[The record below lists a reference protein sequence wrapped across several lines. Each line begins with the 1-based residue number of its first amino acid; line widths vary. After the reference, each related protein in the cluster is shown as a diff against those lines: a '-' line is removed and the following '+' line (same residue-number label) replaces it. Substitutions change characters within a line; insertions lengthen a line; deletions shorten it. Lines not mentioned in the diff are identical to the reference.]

1 MVSQDSTRCH
11 VSQTGRLSTDAY
23 AGREIWPRASQVLP
37 RSIVLKG
44 LGDYDRTS
52 LTHRSRTAGRL
63 MLMDN
68 IYYRRREIILAAR
81 MRFVEQEVDSIQR
94 KKGAGTFG
102 KTFI

>member
-1 MVSQDSTRCH
+1 
-11 VSQTGRLSTDAY
+11 
-23 AGREIWPRASQVLP
+23 
-37 RSIVLKG
+37 
-44 LGDYDRTS
+44 
-52 LTHRSRTAGRL
+52 

-68 IYYRRREIILAAR
+68 IYYRRWEIILAAR